1 MTVTATKPVTVSAV
15 IDGSS
20 QPPTQ
25 LRPGESIDWMAT
37 EELALSA
44 DDGGAL
50 DVTVDGQDRGV
61 AGLKGQPWSATFV
74 PAGSAS

>member
-1 MTVTATKPVTVSAV
+1 MTVTAI
-15 IDGSS
+15 IDGSQ

-37 EELALSA
+37 EELVVSA
-44 DDGGAL
+44 DDGGAI

-61 AGLKGQPWSATFV
+61 AGLRGQPWTATYV